1 MSSFYSPEELAGL
14 GLKAYG
20 TDVLISRK
28 ASLYGVGNIRLGSHV
43 RIDDFCVL
51 SGHITV
57 GNHVHIAAASLLF
70 AGKHGI
76 NIGDY
81 SGISSR
87 CCIYAESDDYSGEA
101 LSNPT
106 VPEKYTLVTG
116 QTVNIGNHAQ
126 IGAGCTLLPG
136 AEVADGCTLG
146 AMSLLS
152 RDTEP
157 WGIYFGNPARRMGQR
172 DGQKRLELARQLE
185 AEENCAKTGG

>member
-20 TDVLISRK
+20 SDVLISRK
-28 ASLYGVGNIRLGSHV
+28 ASLYGAGRISLGNHV

-51 SGHITV
+51 SGEISI

-70 AGKHGI
+70 AGSHGI
-76 NIGDY
+76 RIGDY

-106 VPEKYTLVTG
+106 VPEKYTAITG
-116 QTVNIGNHAQ
+116 QEVRIGPHAQ

-136 AEVADGCTLG
+136 AEVAEGCTLG

-152 RDTEP
+152 RDTKP
-157 WGIYFGNPARRMGQR
+157 WGTYFGSPARCMGER
-172 DGQKRLELARQLE
+172 SKKRLELARQLE
-185 AEENCAKTGG
+185 AEEQRNGNGG